1 MIAHYCNIIVVLRL
15 ESYLTAYY
23 MLLINFCNFKIFNA
37 RLFVANEWA
46 RNMLKKRVTFV
57 ILSILRTTWKLRS
70 H

>member
-1 MIAHYCNIIVVLRL
+1 
-15 ESYLTAYY
+15 